1 MMTLKA
7 RYAKMTCTFLI
18 FTIANIFG
26 YSRTNDNVKFN
37 IHAYWTLIG
46 PMLGV
51 LISLIVSIVFW
62 PETASE
68 GLGTRSFLLNHKT
81 IALPKSVIE
90 STQVEVRN
98 AQKKLFAAYR
108 EARYEVTF
116 ATTDP
121 ADYKEVRVV
130 VSALMRQL
138 ASMSL
143 MVQNER
149 LLMLGHPDRENDD
162 LETESGDD
170 SNSQGSRMNSDSG
183 DESGDESDADPESNQ
198 ELASTSGMS
207 AMSDYAVLQARR
219 ARKEDEGWR
228 GQARSPSVGDQILG
242 SATAPSTPSGERKVR
257 GGRSANAFKT
267 FSGFHLSI
275 SSSGVA
281 ESANLPGEYH
291 VAAPIIRLSVSSS
304 SPPRSSQLSR
314 RTISLDGD
322 RGDRLVKGSKD
333 LLSGIPTTTFKP
345 GLSSSHRKSGSGKE
359 DSRFKRRGSGL
370 DIGPRSS
377 SRPVSASGSFLSP
390 TFTRASGAQEDKG
403 AGVGSN
409 AGGFLERLQS
419 RHSLAGTL
427 SEYQIDMAAK
437 AFKAKNKMELK
448 RSRRK
453 EERQAKAERERL
465 AKQVQEEEAARAIPP
480 KEAAFGD
487 RKLFL
492 SFLDIVRE
500 PLQRLSD
507 SCSRSMT
514 TMERELIM
522 GLNVEKD
529 RMERIRKRSAQRN
542 VIVHRAAAAEG
553 GGGST
558 ASVQHWFSWGS
569 YSQARASEGFSRMV
583 VRSAQNIERRQ
594 PRMFAEE
601 KARVTAKAAKAA
613 EQETKRIAAENAK
626 REEMERKDRLRRRR
640 NSESWETPRMRRSL
654 TMSAI
659 FSRGAHPSNLE
670 EGEGGSTPQFA
681 PQPGSG
687 RLAPRTSRLSD
698 DDDDSEESS
707 FEQVLN
713 MDSERQ
719 RLRIQVQSAHD
730 DFPRPTFKQG
740 PGSSEKPQDKQ
751 RRAPVTASAAAP
763 PQLAFVNVPKP
774 KSSRFR
780 VWEFLQEFK
789 SDEIR
794 YGLKM
799 AAALTFV
806 GLWAWL
812 GWTNTL
818 LATDRGQWVMMTI
831 VAVLSPTIGATFSVC
846 AWRVGG
852 TVVGVL
858 NPYVILAMMPP
869 ITFMA
874 AYCIL
879 ISTHPIMEVIM
890 MLSYNSI
897 IFGLYHGRTQDNI
910 YGTSYKV
917 AVTVIIGIL
926 ISVGLNTLLR
936 LVLARRELRKDIAL
950 LIGRRGV
957 LFAELSA
964 SEPRLKENF
973 PGFLYKQIVQC
984 CQNILDRMVSM
995 RMAAQVLS
1003 TEVRDL
1009 VTGPMNYY
1017 RRDMVGALLLYF
1029 SVLSSSLASKAP
1041 LPAYLPS
1048 ARMARLRVI
1057 YNVRQAIA
1065 AHQAKTG
1072 EDHYPLPDSR
1082 RDTYIYYYAYSSAL
1096 EEAIEELD
1104 AGSDLRLGLGT
1115 GIMQAPGPSTAL
1127 LDVSGASEQAQL
1139 EQQLQL
1145 QQIELQMQQLQGVHP
1160 EMILAQEATALPGD
1174 DSSQRGTVDSAA
1186 TTTATS
1192 ATLS

>member
-1 MMTLKA
+1 MVALYLAALLTLIRPVANYLGPMPFLAIVTVVFMHPARTLEVMLFCVISAIIATAWIIPSQVSVAAYNRRLFEKHGALDADVHVSWLIEAAWFFVGIWIMMTLKA

-68 GLGTRSFLLNHKT
+68 GLG
-81 IALPKSVIE
+81 
-90 STQVEVRN
+90 TQVEVRN

-670 EGEGGSTPQFA
+670 GGEGGSTPQFA

-774 KSSRFR
+774 KSFRFR

-858 NPYVILAMMPP
+858 WAMLTHLAYPRNPYVILAMMPP

-879 ISTHPIMEVIM
+879 ISTHPIMGVIM

-910 YGTSYKV
+910 YETSYKV

-936 LVLARRELRKDIAL
+936 L
-950 LIGRRGV
+950 
-957 LFAELSA
+957 
-964 SEPRLKENF
+964 
-973 PGFLYKQIVQC
+973 IVQC

-995 RMAAQVLS
+995 RMAAQFLS

-1041 LPAYLPS
+1041 LPSYLPS

-1072 EDHYPLPDSR
+1072 EDHY
-1082 RDTYIYYYAYSSAL
+1082 AL
-1096 EEAIEELD
+1096 
-1104 AGSDLRLGLGT
+1104 
-1115 GIMQAPGPSTAL
+1115 
-1127 LDVSGASEQAQL
+1127 
-1139 EQQLQL
+1139 
-1145 QQIELQMQQLQGVHP
+1145 
-1160 EMILAQEATALPGD
+1160 
-1174 DSSQRGTVDSAA
+1174 
-1186 TTTATS
+1186 
-1192 ATLS
+1192 